1 MDNVEISFT
10 KKELELLEALVGDY
24 INSLDSL
31 DSNTIDTLDEPLIAK
46 NCYKKIQKATRTPCL
61 LVSFCQSR
69 TAPCFVMEPD
79 DGCPYYR
86 YFKDLIERREGD
98 KNE

>member
-1 MDNVEISFT
+1 MGNIEISFT
-10 KKELELLEALVGDY
+10 KEELELLETLVVDY
-24 INSLDSL
+24 AASCDSSTL
-31 DSNTIDTLDEPLIAK
+31 STLDKHFIATE
-46 NCYKKIQKATRTPCL
+46 CYSKIQKAIKTPCP
-61 LVSFCQSR
+61 LVSHCQSR

-86 YFKDLIERREGD
+86 YFKELIERREGD